1 MKPHILVI
9 PLLAST
15 LLSACFMSEEP
26 RVVTGTLFARGPV
39 AFCSPEDPPCRIGV
53 PSGDGYVLTFEEDG
67 NPEEVSVRFEPLT
80 EVGGVPVY
88 LGEAELREEGE
99 VGWIY
104 LVARPTNATV
114 EGAPRFEIAMPDCA
128 DMGDED
134 SQRSGIVRADSTS
147 CTVTDIAGFRAFLKE
162 TYVDEFADPAWWS
175 GDN

>member
-15 LLSACFMSEEP
+15 LLSACFMSEEQ

-39 AFCSPEDPPCRIGV
+39 AFCAPEEPPCRMGV
-53 PSGDGYVLTFEEDG
+53 PSGDGYVLTFGDEE
-67 NPEEVSVRFEPLT
+67 PEEVRVRFEPLT

-104 LVARPTNATV
+104 MVARPTNAAV
-114 EGAPRFEIAMPDCA
+114 DGAPRFEIAMPHCA
-128 DMGDED
+128 DLSDDD
-134 SQRSGIVRADSTS
+134 SQRSGIARADSKS
-147 CTVTDIAGFRAFLKE
+147 CTVTDIAGFRALLKE
-162 TYVDEFADPAWWS
+162 TYADEFADPAWWS
-175 GDN
+175 GER